1 MVLQNGIL
9 PHGTREGGPL
19 TESLNTRPI
28 RQKKF
33 PKTLLEKGE
42 RGRSASSEVHGL
54 VGKPVASTSVVRR
67 GAGH

>member
-1 MVLQNGIL
+1 MVLQSGIL
-9 PHGTREGGPL
+9 PHDTREGGPL
-19 TESLNTRPI
+19 TESLKGKI
-28 RQKKF
+28 ISLKLCLK
-33 PKTLLEKGE
+33 KGE